1 MRLVDGI
8 FFTLVS
14 TVTCVA
20 LPKLLSMTLSSKKPQ
35 SILPK
40 KSAMASNDAHIS
52 EYINLVP
59 ESGEWGVSSDKWEEE
74 KDVALASYGV
84 GEKK

>member
-14 TVTCVA
+14 TVICVA
-20 LPKLLSMTLSSKKPQ
+20 LPKLLSMTLSNKKPQ
-35 SILPK
+35 GILPQ
-40 KSAMASNDAHIS
+40 KSAMESDDAHIS

-74 KDVALASYGV
+74 KDVALASYSG
-84 GEKK
+84 GEKQ